1 MNAQGCSAKLA
12 RLALLLRSEQ
22 RSVFGSGVSTSDG
35 WDVILILFIA
45 DADGRRFTV
54 GEVVAR
60 AEGEPEATRRR
71 IAHLSHTGVVVGDG
85 SGHMD
90 DVITLAPIALTD
102 VEDMLER
109 MWAGFGTL

>member
-1 MNAQGCSAKLA
+1 MNAQGVSARLA

-22 RSVFGSGVSTSDG
+22 RSFFGSGVSTSDG

-54 GEVVAR
+54 GEVVAK
-60 AEGEPEATRRR
+60 AGGEPEATRRR

-85 SGHMD
+85 GGHMD
-90 DVITLAPIALTD
+90 DVITLAPETVTD

-109 MWAGFGTL
+109 MWAGFGTV